1 MVTQHTVVQH
11 TVENILVWSFMH
23 IDLHFIVEGR
33 TFLRTQMGV
42 TKRAKMKYKSHFV
55 HLTDQTIYLKAFIN
69 HSKISVNKCLLQLHN
84 IITSNCADLAAL
96 ECVNFT

>member
-33 TFLRTQMGV
+33 TFLRATPRSIDSE
-42 TKRAKMKYKSHFV
+42 KHFER
-55 HLTDQTIYLKAFIN
+55 
-69 HSKISVNKCLLQLHN
+69 KIS
-84 IITSNCADLAAL
+84 D
-96 ECVNFT
+96 